1 MRFSWDAAK
10 ARDNLRRHGVDFADA
25 ATSFDDS
32 HAVTI
37 ADPDAEGEARFVTV
51 AMDANRR
58 VLVTVYTYRAET
70 IRLISSRKASAG
82 ERRRYASRFQ
92 E

>member
-1 MRFSWDAAK
+1 MRFEWDRTKAK
-10 ARDNLRRHGVDFADA
+10 ANQLRHGIDFADA
-25 ATSFDDS
+25 ATTFDDP

-37 ADPDAEGEARFVTV
+37 DDPDATGEPRFVTI

-58 VLVTVYTYRAET
+58 ILVTVYTYRGDT

-82 ERRRYASRFQ
+82 ERGRYAWGLQ